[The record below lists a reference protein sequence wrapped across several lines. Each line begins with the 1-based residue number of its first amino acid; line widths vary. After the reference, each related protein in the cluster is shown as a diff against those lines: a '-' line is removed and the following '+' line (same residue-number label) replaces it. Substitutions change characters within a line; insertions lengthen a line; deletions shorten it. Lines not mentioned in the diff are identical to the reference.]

1 MKTIVIPDVHQR
13 VQSVRNILN
22 TEQIYD
28 EVVFLGDW
36 FDSFFDPPKVTAF
49 EETCEFLRYM
59 VLDHPYR
66 DRFVFLI
73 GNHDLSYIHEN
84 KDYSVHRIS
93 KTVKYYCSGFTA
105 SKAKKFRHQFFDR
118 GLKDEFFTEHFKIVH
133 RTQGFTLSH
142 AGLSDRH
149 IPYGLTPDDLIDKII
164 PVVWKNFRDFTRPH
178 NYLISG
184 AGYCR
189 GGDCNTGGALWLDWN
204 NEFQCSE
211 AIGKQIVGHTR
222 CKEPECLG
230 MNKPYESW
238 NLDTEKDY
246 GIIIDGRMTTKP
258 IPEENLKKYK
268 LSSRVSNLT
277 NYEGTLRYDS

>member
-13 VQSVRNILN
+13 TQAVRHILN
-22 TEQIYD
+22 HETDYD

-36 FDSFFDPPKVTAF
+36 FDSFYEPPKVTGF
-49 EETCEFLRYM
+49 EETCEYLRHL
-59 VLDHPYR
+59 VLDHPNK
-66 DRFVFLI
+66 DKFVFLI

-118 GLKDEFFTEHFKIVH
+118 GLKDEFFTENFKMVH

-142 AGLSDRH
+142 AGLSDKH
-149 IPYGLTPDDLIDKII
+149 IPYGLTPDDVIDKII

-189 GGDCNTGGALWLDWN
+189 GGDCNVGGVLWLDWN
-204 NEFQCSE
+204 NEFQASE
-211 AIGKQIVGHTR
+211 AIGKQIVGHTTTR
-222 CKEPECLG
+222 EPDCLAMG
-230 MNKPYESW
+230 KPYESW
-238 NLDTEKDY
+238 NIDTEKDY

-258 IPEENLKKYK
+258 IPEENPKKYK
-268 LSSRVSNLT
+268 LSSRVTNLT
-277 NYEGTLRYDS
+277 NYEGTLRHDS

>member
-1 MKTIVIPDVHQR
+1 MKTLVIPDVHQR
-13 VQSVRNILN
+13 VQSVRHILS
-22 TEQIYD
+22 TETNYD

-36 FDSFFDPPKVTAF
+36 FDSFYEPPKVTAF
-49 EETCEFLRYM
+49 EETCEYLRHL
-59 VLDHPYR
+59 VLDHPNK
-66 DRFVFLI
+66 DKFVFLV
-73 GNHDLSYIHEN
+73 GNHDISYIHEN
-84 KDYSVHRIS
+84 KDFSCSRIS

-142 AGLSDRH
+142 AGLSDKH
-149 IPYGLTPDDLIDKII
+149 IPYGLTPEDVIDKIV

-189 GGDCNTGGALWLDWN
+189 GGDCNVGGLLWQDWN
-204 NEFQCSE
+204 QEFLASE
-211 AIGKQIVGHTR
+211 AIGKQIVGHTHIL
-222 CKEPECLG
+222 EPDCLA

-238 NLDTEKDY
+238 NIDTEKDY
-246 GIIIDGRMTTKP
+246 GIILDGRFTTKR
-258 IPEENLKKYK
+258 IPEEEKPKYK
-268 LSSRVSNLT
+268 LSSRVTNLPD
-277 NYEGTLRYDS
+277 YKGTLRYDS

>member
-1 MKTIVIPDVHQR
+1 MKTLVIPDVHQR
-13 VQSVRNILN
+13 TQFVRHILN
-22 TEQIYD
+22 TETNYD

-36 FDSFFDPPKVTAF
+36 FDSFYEPPKVTGF
-49 EETCEFLRYM
+49 EETCEYLRHL
-59 VLDHPYR
+59 VLDHPNK
-66 DRFVFLI
+66 DKFVFLV

-84 KDYSVHRIS
+84 KNFSCNRIS

-142 AGLSDRH
+142 AGLSDKH
-149 IPYGLTPDDLIDKII
+149 IPYGLTPDDVIDKIV

-189 GGDCNTGGALWLDWN
+189 GGDCNVGGILWQDWN
-204 NEFQCSE
+204 QEFLASE
-211 AIGKQIVGHTR
+211 AIGKQIVGHTTTR
-222 CKEPECLG
+222 EPDCLA

-238 NLDTEKDY
+238 NIDTEKDY
-246 GIIIDGRMTTKP
+246 GIILDGRFITKR
-258 IPEENLKKYK
+258 ISEEESDYK
-268 LSSRVSNLT
+268 
-277 NYEGTLRYDS
+277 GTLKYDS

>member
-13 VQSVRNILN
+13 VQSVRHILN
-22 TEQIYD
+22 HETDYD

-36 FDSFFDPPKVTAF
+36 FDSFYDPPKVTAF
-49 EETCEFLRYM
+49 EETCEFLRHL
-59 VLDHPYR
+59 VLDHPNK
-66 DRFVFLI
+66 DKFVFLI
-73 GNHDLSYIHEN
+73 GNHDISYIHEN

-105 SKAKKFRHQFFDR
+105 SKAKKFRHQFYDR
-118 GLKDEFFTEHFKIVH
+118 GLKDDFFTEHFKIAH

-142 AGLSDRH
+142 AGLSDNH
-149 IPYGLTPDDLIDKII
+149 IPYGLTPGDVIDKII

-189 GGDCNTGGALWLDWN
+189 GGDCNTGGVLWLDWN
-204 NEFQCSE
+204 NEFKCSE

-222 CKEPECLG
+222 VKEPECLG

-246 GIIIDGRMTTKP
+246 GIIIDGRFTTKL
-258 IPEENLKKYK
+258 IPEENPKKYK
-268 LSSRVSNLT
+268 LSSRVTNLT
-277 NYEGTLRYDS
+277 NYEGTLRHDS

>member
-13 VQSVRNILN
+13 INNVKWILEN
-22 TEQIYD
+22 EKDYD
-28 EVVFLGDW
+28 EVVWLGDY
-36 FDSFFDPPKVTAF
+36 FDSFFEPPKVAGF

-59 VLDHPYR
+59 VLDHPYK
-66 DRFVFLI
+66 DKFVFLV

-84 KDYSVHRIS
+84 KDFSSNRIS

-118 GLKDEFFTEHFKIVH
+118 GLKDEFFTENFKMVH

-142 AGLSDRH
+142 AGLSEKH
-149 IPYGLTPDDLIDKII
+149 IPYGLTIDDVIDKII

-184 AGYCR
+184 AGFCR
-189 GGDCNTGGALWLDWN
+189 GGDSNVGGVTWLDWN
-204 NEFQCSE
+204 NEFKASE
-211 AIGKQIVGHTR
+211 AIGKQIVGHTTV
-222 CKEPECLG
+222 KEPECLG

-238 NLDTEKDY
+238 NLDTEKYY
-246 GIIIDGRMTTKP
+246 GIIIDGKMTTKR
-258 IPEENLKKYK
+258 IPEEVSQYK
-268 LSSRVSNLT
+268 LSSRVTKLSD
-277 NYEGTLRYDS
+277 YEGTLRHDS